1 MNGSQK
7 VDIICQ
13 NIPQN
18 TLKWPPEDGD
28 MMSNKKSISDNQSY
42 SKNNWTKFHDKILDR
57 YQEK

>member
-1 MNGSQK
+1 MNDSQK

-18 TLKWPPEDGD
+18 TLKWPLEDGD